1 MHIFRGDYF
10 HTEQPSVGSLLWR
23 TTSPTL
29 SFLQLPIGLWVE
41 LRPHEHFLY
50 PLMVCSLLSLLDH
63 VWAVMLKRLYWCN

>member
-41 LRPHEHFLY
+41 LRPHEHFFISINGLFIAV
-50 PLMVCSLLSLLDH
+50 LVRSCLGSHVEETLL
-63 VWAVMLKRLYWCN
+63 V